1 MSTNSIGYPEGTQ
14 ASPLPHSRTSGQHFR
29 RPQERPFSAVERE
42 TTTILMGGLTR
53 KHDKFIEAV
62 FHGSGYKCR
71 ALPTPDQAAFH
82 VGKEYGNNGQ
92 CSPAYFTCG
101 SLIQYLREME
111 LAGMSRQEI
120 VDRFV
125 FFTAGSCG
133 PCRFSTYAAEYRL
146 SLRNAGFDGFRVIR
160 FQQDHG
166 VRQRTEEP
174 GLKYTIDLGF
184 GMLKALYVGDVL
196 NDLTHNIRPFEVNPG
211 ETDKVMD
218 ECVRD
223 ICEHLSTF
231 KPVEFRE
238 RAPGWLV
245 RSLSGNKI
253 MNNTA
258 IVLYKLREHLKGDE
272 FLGLL
277 ERCRKRIDGIEVD
290 RMRVKPVVKIIGE
303 FWAQTTEGDGNYRMF
318 EFLEREGAHV
328 QPEALGTWIKYLLTH
343 ARMVMHP
350 HRGMDENYQE
360 PLPGEWRK
368 RVRNE
373 LRFQKQR
380 MLLGTGELMYTGLY
394 HKVVDR
400 LGGMAHRLVSQ
411 YELARLADP
420 FYDPLARGGE
430 GYLEV
435 GKNIYYHAHKLCH
448 MVLSLKPFGC
458 MPSSQSDGIQSAV
471 INRFRD
477 MIFLPIETSG
487 EGEVNAHSRVQMAL
501 GEAKTK
507 AKAEFQEAL
516 ARSGKKPEELREF
529 VARHPALRRPM
540 YKVPHHPG
548 VAGNAAN
555 FVLHVSDIMSGR
567 ARL

>member
-1 MSTNSIGYPEGTQ
+1 V
-14 ASPLPHSRTSGQHFR
+14 ASGQHFR
-29 RPQERPFSAVERE
+29 RPQERPFTAIERE

-62 FHGSGYKCR
+62 FHGAGYKCQ
-71 ALPTPDQAAFH
+71 ALPTPDQTAFH

-111 LAGMSRQEI
+111 LAGMSRAEI

-166 VRQRTEEP
+166 VRQKTEEP
-174 GLKYTIDLGF
+174 GLKYTIDFGF
-184 GMLKALYVGDVL
+184 GMLKALYLGDVL
-196 NDLTHNIRPFEVNPG
+196 NDLTHNTRPFEATAG
-211 ETDKVMD
+211 ETDKVM
-218 ECVRD
+218 EQCVQD
-223 ICEHLSTF
+223 ICEHLRTYRP
-231 KPVEFRE
+231 KEFRE
-238 RAPGWLV
+238 RVPGWIAKGLAG
-245 RSLSGNKI
+245 RKTLNT
-253 MNNTA
+253 TA
-258 IVLYKLREHLKGDE
+258 IVLYKLREHLKGDA
-272 FLGLL
+272 FLEVL
-277 ERCRKRIDGIEVD
+277 ERCRKRINGIEVD
-290 RMRVKPVVKIIGE
+290 RMRVKPIVKIIGE

-328 QPEALGTWIKYLLTH
+328 QPEALGTWIRYLLTH
-343 ARMVMHP
+343 ARMLMHP
-350 HRGMDENYQE
+350 HRGMDENYHE
-360 PLPGEWRK
+360 PEPGDWRK
-368 RVRNE
+368 RLSNE
-373 LRFQKQR
+373 VRFQRQR
-380 MLLGTGELMYTGLY
+380 ALLGTGEMLYTRFY
-394 HKVVDR
+394 HQVLDR
-400 LGGMAHRLVSQ
+400 LGPTAHRLVSQ

-487 EGEVNAHSRVQMAL
+487 EGDVNAHSRVQMAL
-501 GEAKTK
+501 GEAKAK
-507 AKAEFQEAL
+507 AKAEFQEVL
-516 ARSGKKPEELREF
+516 DKTGRKPEEIRDF
-529 VARHPALRRPM
+529 VSKHPALRRPM
-540 YKVPHHPG
+540 YRVPHHPG
-548 VAGNAAN
+548 IAGGAAN
-555 FVLHVSDIMSGR
+555 FVLHVNNIMSGR
-567 ARL
+567 ARLQQA